1 MKSRFIDLTDRRFGR
16 FTVLTFVGKDRH
28 KQNIWLCLCDCGSHF
43 TRTGSNILAVTR
55 GTAVGTG
62 CLKCANA
69 ATGRARTTHGEAR
82 VRKTGKNTPLYRR
95 WSSMKRRCTQR
106 SYHGYQYYGGKGIKI
121 CAAWLDFA
129 AFRSWALAN
138 GFKDH
143 LTLDRLDSSKDYQPD
158 NCQWVTSREN
168 IRRMH
173 VSHGHKTEAIH

>member
-1 MKSRFIDLTDRRFGR
+1 
-16 FTVLTFVGKDRH
+16 
-28 KQNIWLCLCDCGSHF
+28 
-43 TRTGSNILAVTR
+43 
-55 GTAVGTG
+55 
-62 CLKCANA
+62 
-69 ATGRARTTHGEAR
+69 
-82 VRKTGKNTPLYRR
+82 
-95 WSSMKRRCTQR
+95 MKRRCTQR